1 MVILFFGQP
10 TSGKTTLADAFMSKM
25 CTIDKFYHCIRIDG
39 DEWRETTKN
48 KDYSKEGRISNQ
60 KSAFAAAKLLDKK
73 FINVVLSFVS
83 PYKEVREY
91 LQEHSNVKMIYLNH
105 FHLIEDR
112 GRNMYFVDDFEK
124 PDGEYLHLNTSVASI
139 DECVDKCIEYCYPL
153 IIR

>member
-25 CTIDKFYHCIRIDG
+25 CKIDKFYYCIRIDG

-48 KDYSKEGRISNQ
+48 KDYSREGRIANQ
-60 KSAFAAAKLLDKK
+60 KSAFAAAKLLDNKGL
-73 FINVVLSFVS
+73 NVVLSFVS
-83 PYKEVREY
+83 PYKEVRDY
-91 LQEHSNVKMIYLNH
+91 LQEHTKVKMIYLNH
-105 FHLIEDR
+105 FHLLENR

-124 PDGEYLHLNTSVASI
+124 PSGEYLQLNTSVLNL
-139 DECVDKCIEYCYPL
+139 DECVDKCIQYCYPL